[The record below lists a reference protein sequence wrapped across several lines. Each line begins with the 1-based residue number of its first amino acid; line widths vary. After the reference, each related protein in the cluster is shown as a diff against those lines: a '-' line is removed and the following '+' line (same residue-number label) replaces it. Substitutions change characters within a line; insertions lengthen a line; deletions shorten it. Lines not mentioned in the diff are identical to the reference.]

1 MSESTGPRFRL
12 ICEDAGDCM
21 FRYCFENAKY
31 WAIWDGTITMT
42 TVTFT
47 TKRAVCRTHRDAIE
61 GKRWNEVSEDFR
73 TNW

>member
-1 MSESTGPRFRL
+1 MSETTGPRFRL
-12 ICEDAGDCM
+12 IGENTHCM

-31 WAIWDGTITMT
+31 RAIWDGRITITRVTLT
-42 TVTFT
+42 TE
-47 TKRAVCRTHRDAIE
+47 RAVCRTHRDAIE